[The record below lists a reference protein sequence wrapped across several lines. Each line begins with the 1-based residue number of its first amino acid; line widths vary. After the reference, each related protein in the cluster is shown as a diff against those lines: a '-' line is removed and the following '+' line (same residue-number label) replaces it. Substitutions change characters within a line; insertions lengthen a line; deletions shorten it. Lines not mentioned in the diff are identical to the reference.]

1 MLNINDISAEKFPEV
16 HLFYYVI
23 EIIGVSILV
32 SLFAGWIGLIPR
44 YTQKKY
50 YVFQEL
56 LNAAMLG
63 VFLTIVFMLKVYPG
77 WIILFLVILLIT
89 WLSIRLTNIIVQR
102 SAESNGNS
110 PRTESGKAEK

>member
-1 MLNINDISAEKFPEV
+1 MLNIYDISAEKFPEV

-56 LNAAMLG
+56 LNAAILA

-102 SAESNGNS
+102 SAGSDDS
-110 PRTESGKAEK
+110 PTGTESRNVEQ